1 MQKVNMHEAKVYLS
15 QYVELAAAGE
25 EILNVCEWIY
35 CPPSCPASRAI
46 ATKVLGTGKGTFQD
60 SWSIWYSPSRLDWT
74 NVPNKNLMSPR
85 FFLLDTRIFLE
96 ALLNSDQLPV
106 VIQIEL
112 MNPTN
117 TIGFS
122 VASIWEIV
130 SSLLWTVRTSV
141 QLNRNPSTSSGANFY
156 WVTQQYFSLAVRQRD
171 SVHLRFSCWIGYS
184 CKATSQRTVII
195 RNKL

>member
-1 MQKVNMHEAKVYLS
+1 MCASESVARLVALTAEQS
-15 QYVELAAAGE
+15 QQRSLGLGKAHVKIPDQFDTLHQDLIEQIFPTE
-25 EILNVCEWIY
+25 TWWI
-35 CPPSCPASRAI
+35 RA
-46 ATKVLGTGKGTFQD
+46 
-60 SWSIWYSPSRLDWT
+60 
-74 NVPNKNLMSPR
+74 
-85 FFLLDTRIFLE
+85 FFLLNTRIFLE
-96 ALLNSDQLPV
+96 ALLDSDQLPV

-122 VASIWEIV
+122 GTSIWEIV

-156 WVTQQYFSLAVRQRD
+156 WVTQQYCSLAVRQRD

-184 CKATSQRTVII
+184 CKAASQRTVII